1 MIVCVEGRVPNAE
14 VTPMRRWLVGLS
26 VLGLIGAA
34 EARANAGRPPV
45 PNVTVKFGTQKV
57 KLVVEEDANAKVNK
71 VIVPAGMVV
80 NQGNIRGFG
89 AADKLP
95 VLMGG
100 LALTAAFASAGFWLV
115 KKNRGAAGLALLA
128 SLTLF
133 GVGALQADIARP
145 PQPARTTPVAL
156 PADVNLTGEIQ
167 FEVVPGVGDT
177 IRIITPP
184 RPKVEKQPELR
195 QPELKPL
202 PPQKPNPFFGD

>member
-1 MIVCVEGRVPNAE
+1 MIVCVEGRVHNAE

-45 PNVTVKFGTQKV
+45 PNMTPKFGVQKAKV
-57 KLVVEEDANAKVNK
+57 VVEEDANAKVIK
-71 VIVPAGMVV
+71 VVVPSNMVV
-80 NQGNIRGFG
+80 KQAGPLGFG

-95 VLMGG
+95 ILMGG

-115 KKNRGAAGLALLA
+115 KKNRGAAGLALLV

-145 PQPARTTPVAL
+145 PQPAKTTPVAL

-167 FEVVPGVGDT
+167 FEVAPGVGDT

-184 RPKVEKQPELR
+184 RPKVEKQPEL
-195 QPELKPL
+195 KPL